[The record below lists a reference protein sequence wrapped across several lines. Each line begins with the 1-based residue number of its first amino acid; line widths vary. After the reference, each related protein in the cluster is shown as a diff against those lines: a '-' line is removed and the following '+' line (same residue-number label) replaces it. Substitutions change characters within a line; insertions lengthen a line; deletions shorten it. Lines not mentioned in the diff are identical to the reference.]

1 VVSASLASNTPL
13 SGGWLTVPAGVNG
26 QSPSGETVHVYLVAP
41 KFFETMGTPLLAGRD
56 FTNRDDTKSADFAI
70 VNQAFVA
77 RYLPTGHPLGQ
88 RVSLAHIADSGLQ
101 IVGVAKDS
109 ISQSLREAPP
119 PAVYLPFFERPTE
132 FPAFVVHASGSL
144 TRVASE
150 LRRVLQ
156 PEAPG
161 AAVQIHT
168 LTAQVEAALVQERLM
183 ATLAAGFGA
192 LALILAAIGLYG
204 LLAYTV
210 ARRSS
215 ELGIRMALGA
225 SRASLIW
232 LILRNA
238 LRMLAFGLLAGVLA
252 AIAASHWIAAML
264 FGLTATDPSTILVAA
279 AVLLAAGLLAGYPPA
294 RRASRI
300 DPVSSLRCE

>member
-1 VVSASLASNTPL
+1 MAAPV
-13 SGGWLTVPAGVNG
+13 GVNG
-26 QSPSGETVHVYLVAP
+26 QSPSGEPAQVYFVAP
-41 KFFETMGTPLLAGRD
+41 KFFETMRAPLLAGRD
-56 FTNRDDTKSADFAI
+56 FTDRDDKNSDGVVI

-77 RYLPTGHPLGQ
+77 HYFPGGQPLGQ
-88 RVSLAHIADSGLQ
+88 RVSLARIADSGAQ
-101 IVGVAKDS
+101 IVGVVKDT

-119 PAVYLPFFERPTE
+119 PAVYLPFFQRPTE

-156 PEAPG
+156 PGMPG
-161 AAVQIHT
+161 AAIQIHT
-168 LTAQVEAALVQERLM
+168 LTAQVEAALVEERLM
-183 ATLAAGFGA
+183 AALGAGFGA

-210 ARRSS
+210 ARRTS

-225 SRASLIW
+225 GRANLIW
-232 LILRNA
+232 LILQNA
-238 LRMLAFGLLAGVLA
+238 LRLLAFGLLAGVLA
-252 AIAASHWIAAML
+252 AIAASRWIDSML
-264 FGLTATDPSTILVAA
+264 FGLKATDPSTIVIAA
-279 AVLLAAGLLAGYPPA
+279 AVLCAAGMLAAYAPA

-300 DPVSSLRCE
+300 DPMSCLRCE

>member
-1 VVSASLASNTPL
+1 
-13 SGGWLTVPAGVNG
+13 
-26 QSPSGETVHVYLVAP
+26 
-41 KFFETMGTPLLAGRD
+41 M
-56 FTNRDDTKSADFAI
+56 
-70 VNQAFVA
+70 
-77 RYLPTGHPLGQ
+77 
-88 RVSLAHIADSGLQ
+88 Q
-101 IVGVAKDS
+101 IVGLAKDT
-109 ISQSLREAPP
+109 ISESLREAPP
-119 PAVYLPFFERPTE
+119 PTVYLPFFARPTE

-156 PEAPG
+156 TEMPG
-161 AAVQIHT
+161 SAVQIHT

-232 LILRNA
+232 LILQNA
-238 LRMLAFGLLAGVLA
+238 LRLLAFGLLAGILA
-252 AIAASHWIAAML
+252 AMAASHWIAAML
-264 FGLTATDPSTILVAA
+264 FGLTATDPSTLCIAA
-279 AVLLAAGLLAGYPPA
+279 AVLLAAGLLAGYLPA
-294 RRASRI
+294 RHASRI
-300 DPVSSLRCE
+300 DPMSCLRCE